1 MVFQDYDI
9 DRRCARCGKGAM
21 VTDSSTGE
29 RFCGECGFVINERI
43 DDSGPERRAFSKEE
57 HEDRTRTGGPS
68 SLAIHDMG
76 LATVI
81 GHDDRDATGKPLS
94 ASMKST
100 IKRLRT
106 WDSRSQ
112 VQASQGRNFR
122 QAFGDLGRMKDKL
135 ALSDS
140 VVEKTAYIYRKAAEK
155 NLARGRS
162 ISGMMA
168 ASIYLACR
176 DTGTPR
182 TLNDV
187 ARQINIKRKD
197 VSRCYRLLL
206 KELDLTMPVVDPI
219 KCMSRISSQAKLSEK
234 VKRYALTILEDASTM
249 EITAGKDPMGLAA
262 AALYL
267 SCVINKEGVTQK
279 VIAMAA
285 GVTEVTIRNRY
296 KGLRELLDIKVPTKT
311 GVMQIQ

>member
-1 MVFQDYDI
+1 MVFQNHDGASM
-9 DRRCARCGKGAM
+9 RCNRCGKGLM
-21 VTDSSTGE
+21 VTDVSTGE
-29 RFCGECGFVINERI
+29 RFCGGCGFVINERI
-43 DDSGPERRAFSKEE
+43 DDSGPEKRSFSKEE
-57 HEDRTRTGGPS
+57 YEERSRTGGSS
-68 SLAIHDMG
+68 SLAKHDMG

-81 GHDDRDATGKPLS
+81 GHYDNDATGKPLS
-94 ASMKST
+94 ASMRIT

-112 VQASQGRNFR
+112 AKESHERNLR
-122 QAFGDLGRMKDKL
+122 QAFSDLGRIKDKL

-140 VVEKTAYIYRKAAEK
+140 VVEKTAYIYRKAVEK

-162 ISGMMA
+162 ISGMIA

-176 DTGTPR
+176 ETGTPR

-187 ARQINIKRKD
+187 ACQINIKRKD

-206 KELDLTMPVVDPI
+206 KELDLTMPVLDPI
-219 KCMSRISSQAKLSEK
+219 KCISRISSQAKLNEK
-234 VKRYALTILEDASTM
+234 VKRYALTILEDANKM

-267 SCVINKEGVTQK
+267 ACVINKEDVTQK

-285 GVTEVTIRNRY
+285 GVTEVTIRNRH
-296 KGLRELLDIKVPTKT
+296 KGLRELLDIKMPSKT
-311 GVMQIQ
+311 NVAV